1 MNANASRVLLNIVRG
16 STYLHPSPILLLSRM
31 ISSLN
36 NENNAKVNSQVFQDL
51 ISRVEVSTLADIF
64 IRHNYELRIAG
75 GAVRDF
81 LHPSGNIIPHDVDFA
96 TDATPQQMKE
106 MFTAENVR
114 MINVEGGEK
123 HGTITAR
130 ILDKENFEVTT
141 LRIDKVTDGRKAEVE
156 FTTDWQLDAERR
168 DLTINSMFLG
178 LDGTLYDF
186 FGGQKDLHDER
197 VAFVGCANRRI
208 QEDYLR
214 ILRYFRFY
222 GRIVKPDNNSEDSYD
237 SFLQQKHHEKTTVI
251 AIKTNSEGLGRISGE
266 RIWSEWKKILS
277 GRFGEQVIFQL
288 QITIKHIH

>member
-1 MNANASRVLLNIVRG
+1 MYGPLSKPLKILRVYYGNGFTFKNRA
-16 STYLHPSPILLLSRM
+16 LSRM
-31 ISSLN
+31 NNSGHVVISSEVFRNLIGRPEVSALRN
-36 NENNAKVNSQVFQDL
+36 VFQ
-51 ISRVEVSTLADIF
+51 E
-64 IRHNYELRIAG
+64 HGYELRIAG

-81 LHPSGNIIPHDVDFA
+81 LHPSGKIVPNDVDFA

-106 MFTAENVR
+106 MFNEENIR

-130 ILDKENFEVTT
+130 MLDKENFEVTT

-156 FTTDWQLDAERR
+156 FTKDWQIDAERR

-178 LDGTLYDF
+178 LDGTLYDYF
-186 FGGQKDLHDER
+186 NGKNDLQR
-197 VAFVGCANRRI
+197 QRIAFVGGADRRI

-222 GRIVKPDNNSEDSYD
+222 GRVVCAEAEANAQNLDSNTSILRPHEIETLNSIKSN
-237 SFLQQKHHEKTTVI
+237 SKGLSTV
-251 AIKTNSEGLGRISGE
+251 SGE

-277 GRFGEQVIFQL
+277 GRFADKVIFV
-288 QITIKHIH
+288 ICP

>member
-1 MNANASRVLLNIVRG
+1 MSAHAIKTLQKLSVLPR
-16 STYLHPSPILLLSRM
+16 SLSNQFLKSSKRM
-31 ISSLN
+31 LSNMDEHSDIRIQT
-36 NENNAKVNSQVFQDL
+36 KVFREM
-51 ISRVEVSTLADIF
+51 IEREEVSVLAGLF
-64 IRHNYELRIAG
+64 RKHNYELRVAG

-81 LHPSGNIIPHDVDFA
+81 LHPSGEVMPNDIDFA

-106 MFTAENVR
+106 MFEEENIR

-156 FTTDWQLDAERR
+156 FTTDWKIDAERR
-168 DLTINSMFLG
+168 DLTINSMFLDLEG
-178 LDGTLYDF
+178 RLYDY
-186 FGGQKDLHDER
+186 FGGRNDLLQER
-197 VAFVGCANRRI
+197 IAFVGSTVKRI

-222 GRIVKPDNNSEDSYD
+222 GRVVGEGESKRLKS
-237 SFLQQKHHEKTTVI
+237 HESDT
-251 AIKTNSEGLGRISGE
+251 IKDIKSNAEGLGRISGE

-277 GRFGEQVIFQL
+277 GRFGDQVYQL
-288 QITIKHIH
+288 QLTIFGLFLA